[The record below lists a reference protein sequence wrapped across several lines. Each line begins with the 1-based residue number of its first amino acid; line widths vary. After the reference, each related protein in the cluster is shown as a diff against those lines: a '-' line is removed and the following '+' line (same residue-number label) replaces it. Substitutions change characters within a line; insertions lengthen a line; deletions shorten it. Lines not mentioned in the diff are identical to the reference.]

1 MSALSS
7 SPAKTMAEVAAI
19 FAGAKTEVRIGD
31 ANKVCA
37 SCRNP
42 FSTLRKPRKVI
53 KIHLP
58 DCAIDVCFRF
68 RICEPCYSIHK
79 RGGEGR
85 AAVMNSVL
93 AFSRSSEVVR

>member
-1 MSALSS
+1 MSAPNP
-7 SPAKTMAEVAAI
+7 SPTKTLAEAAAI
-19 FAGAKTEVRIGD
+19 FAGAKTEVRIGE

-42 FSTLRKPRKVI
+42 FSDFRKPRKVI

-58 DCAIDVCFRF
+58 DCVIEAYFRF
-68 RICEPCYSIHK
+68 RICEPCYAIHK
-79 RGGEGR
+79 HCGEGR

-93 AFSRSSEVVR
+93 AFSRSPEVVR